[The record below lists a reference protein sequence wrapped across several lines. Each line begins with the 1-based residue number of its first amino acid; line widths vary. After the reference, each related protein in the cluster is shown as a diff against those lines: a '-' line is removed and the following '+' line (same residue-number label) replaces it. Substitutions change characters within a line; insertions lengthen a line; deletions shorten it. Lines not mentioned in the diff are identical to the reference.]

1 MQKKKTIAIIMTL
14 LICTSVIIAYAT
26 INSPTEAKNYKNPFT
41 DVNELDW
48 FYGDIQYVCENKLM
62 NGTSDTEFSPMG
74 ATTRGMIVTILWRLE
89 GEPIED
95 GKIFEDVSKDTYY
108 YNAVAWASNNNIVSG
123 YDEKIFAPD
132 DTATREQL
140 STIMY
145 RYASYKK
152 YDISK
157 ETELDKYIDKGQISE
172 YAVQS
177 IKWAN
182 ANGIIS
188 GTSAETI
195 SPKDDVQRCQV
206 AAILKRFCNNVV
218 QVEDNEESKPS
229 VENSKQE
236 DIVKELE
243 DKNTN
248 QQEGDNET
256 SENDTPTPPSTS
268 TGETNDIYAS
278 PTLIVGKA
286 NASPGDEVQ
295 IAVDLKCN
303 PGILGMTLTLYYDET
318 MCSLQSAE
326 NGEAINNILDL
337 TTSKTLG
344 NGARFVWDG
353 IEISEEDIKDG
364 EILILT
370 FKINDNADEG
380 ICPITLKYF
389 ENDILDNNLV
399 TVSPHI
405 KNGEIIITK

>member
-26 INSPTEAKNYKNPFT
+26 INSSTEAKTYENQFV
-41 DVNELDW
+41 DVNESDW

-74 ATTRGMIVTILWRLE
+74 STTRGMIVTILWRLE

-95 GKIFEDVSKDTYY
+95 GKVFEDVSNDAYY
-108 YNAVAWASNNNIVSG
+108 HKAVAWASNKNIVSG
-123 YDEKIFAPD
+123 YDEKSFAPD

-140 STIMY
+140 ATIMY

-157 ETELDKYIDKGQISE
+157 EVELDKYIDKDQISE
-172 YAVQS
+172 YAIQS

-195 SPKDDVQRCQV
+195 SPRDDVQRCQV

-218 QVEDNEESKPS
+218 RVEETEESKQTE
-229 VENSKQE
+229 ENSKQE
-236 DIVKELE
+236 NIVEELE
-243 DKNTN
+243 EKNTN
-248 QQEGDNET
+248 QLEGNIGNSET
-256 SENDTPTPPSTS
+256 ETLTPPSTS
-268 TGETNDIYAS
+268 TGTTNDIYAS
-278 PTLIVGKA
+278 PTLVVGKA

-318 MCSLQSAE
+318 KCSLQRAE
-326 NGEAINNILDL
+326 NGSTVKDVLDL

>member
-1 MQKKKTIAIIMTL
+1 MKKKKTLVVIMTL

-26 INSPTEAKNYKNPFT
+26 INSSTEAKNYENPFV
-41 DVNELDW
+41 DVNESDW

-62 NGTSDTEFSPMG
+62 NGTSDTMFSPIG
-74 ATTRGMIVTILWRLE
+74 STTRGMIVTILWRLE

-95 GKIFEDVSKDTYY
+95 GKVFEDVSSDAYY
-108 YNAVAWASNNNIVSG
+108 YKAVAWASNNNIVSG
-123 YDEKIFAPD
+123 YDEKTFAPD

-140 STIMY
+140 ATIMY

-157 ETELDKYIDKGQISE
+157 ETELDKYIDKDQISE
-172 YAVQS
+172 YAIPS

-206 AAILKRFCNNVV
+206 AAILKRFCNNIV
-218 QVEDNEESKPS
+218 QAEGIKQSEGNP
-229 VENSKQE
+229 KQE
-236 DIVKELE
+236 DITENSK
-243 DKNTN
+243 DKNSN
-248 QQEGDNET
+248 QQEVANGT
-256 SENDTPTPPSTS
+256 SETDTPTPPSTS
-268 TGETNDIYAS
+268 TETTNDVYAS

-286 NASPGDEVQ
+286 SAAPGDEVQ

-303 PGILGMTLTLYYDET
+303 PGILGMTLTLYYDEIK
-318 MCSLQSAE
+318 CSLQSAE
-326 NGEAINNILDL
+326 NGSAFKNVLDL

-353 IEISEEDIKDG
+353 IEISEDDIKDG

-370 FKINDNADEG
+370 FKTKDNADEG

-399 TVSPHI
+399 TVSPYI